1 MNLSLAWAMAQNR
14 VIGRNNSL
22 PWHLPEDLK
31 YFKRITMGKPVIMG
45 RKTYESIGK
54 PLPGRANIV
63 ITRNPNVS
71 IEGVRVVNSL
81 NQAMTLCESIA
92 EIDGIAEAMVIGG
105 AEIYA
110 LAMPLAD
117 RLYLTEVHAEVEGDA
132 TFPEFDRSLWD
143 EVARADF
150 EASESNPYDYSFLVL
165 DKKDYTVGG
174 VLKGKT
180 LFKNWLIANV
190 QLYLFLLS
198 RFFLRHQ
205 AY

>member
-1 MNLSLAWAMAQNR
+1 MNLSLVWAMAQNR

-71 IEGVRVVNSL
+71 IEDVRVVNSL

-92 EIDGIAEAMVIGG
+92 EIDGVAEAMVIGG

-165 DKKDYTVGG
+165 DKKD
-174 VLKGKT
+174 
-180 LFKNWLIANV
+180 
-190 QLYLFLLS
+190 
-198 RFFLRHQ
+198 
-205 AY
+205 